1 MRSTQASWGRS
12 RSYVSTEV
20 ADQAP
25 TVSDRLL
32 GAVWGHL
39 VGDALGVPYEF
50 RSPADVG
57 PVHWGAV
64 GTHGQQP
71 GTWSDDGALM
81 LALLDSLLTSGFD
94 VEDQGR
100 RALAWYDGNVYS
112 PAPVFDV
119 GITTSRALERLRAG
133 ATAALAGGAAE
144 SDNGNGSLMRIL
156 PVAIAEP
163 GLSKRVLVERAALAS
178 CLTHRHPRAQLT
190 CAVYCVIASQLLFG
204 EQDIRDLPQRSIS
217 DIATVAAPE
226 LTVEVATLRDY
237 KQRTGGGYVLDTF
250 WSAWSAF
257 ESATSYRQAV
267 EAAIRFGNDTDTTA
281 SVAGGLAGLHW
292 GVQSI
297 PDEWLRGMRGR
308 QIVQPLTDRLL
319 DAWRTSPHPSN
330 PISAP

>member
-1 MRSTQASWGRS
+1 MSSTRASLDRS
-12 RSYVSTEV
+12 RLCASTEV
-20 ADQAP
+20 ADQPP

-50 RSPADVG
+50 RSSTDVG
-57 PVHWGAV
+57 PVHWSAV

-71 GTWSDDGALM
+71 GTWSDDGGLM

-100 RALAWYDGNVYS
+100 RALAWYDSNTYGA
-112 PAPVFDV
+112 APVFDV

-133 ATAALAGGAAE
+133 APAPLAGGSTE
-144 SDNGNGSLMRIL
+144 SDNGNGSLMRVL

-190 CAVYCVIASQLLFG
+190 CAVYCLIASRLLYG
-204 EQDIRDLPQRSIS
+204 EEDVRDLPQRSIN
-217 DIATVAAPE
+217 DVATMAAPG

-237 KQRTGGGYVLDTF
+237 PQRTGSGYVLDTF

-281 SVAGGLAGLHW
+281 CVAGSLAGLRW
-292 GVQSI
+292 GVHSI
-297 PDEWLRGMRGR
+297 PDEWLRSMRGR

-319 DAWRTSPHPSN
+319 EAWKTSRNPSQ
-330 PISAP
+330 SD